1 MSAPKTGLIT
11 EHFSWEEAN
20 CRCGCLMPD
29 KVAIQIPLTAEW
41 LEQIRAGLGNRPMEV
56 ISWYRCPKRNAAVKG
71 VPTSQHLLGKA
82 VDFTMMGLSANVVQ
96 QIIRSKGLFPKLIS
110 GFGQYGGS
118 THIDRRSGPSVA
130 WGPKPDKGGV
140 A

>member
-29 KVAIQIPLTAEW
+29 EVAIQARLTAEW

-56 ISWYRCPKRNAAVKG
+56 ISW
-71 VPTSQHLLGKA
+71 
-82 VDFTMMGLSANVVQ
+82 
-96 QIIRSKGLFPKLIS
+96 
-110 GFGQYGGS
+110 
-118 THIDRRSGPSVA
+118 
-130 WGPKPDKGGV
+130 
-140 A
+140 